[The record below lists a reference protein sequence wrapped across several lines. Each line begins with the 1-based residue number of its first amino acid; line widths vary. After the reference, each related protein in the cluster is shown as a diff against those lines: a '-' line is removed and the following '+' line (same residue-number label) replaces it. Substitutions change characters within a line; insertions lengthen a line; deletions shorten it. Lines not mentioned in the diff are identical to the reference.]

1 MVPYFPFL
9 EAAYMAKMCGS
20 KAEELFDRIA
30 GLPAVFAFDVADG
43 WRCELCVDSVAGDS
57 FNKIISH
64 RQGDNWSEEFPNTS
78 ICNIVTDGYYIRI
91 FKNSEYKFAVSLFE
105 SSNEYW
111 YAANTSLTAIGDKMK
126 TIEKKHSNFSVLSVS
141 QNNSNVLRPPYISI
155 GITEKTTITDS
166 SGEIIS
172 ETTADTHASIG
183 YGYICKGDMDM
194 NAYAEYVLA
203 TRKFSD
209 EFNGISSTT

>member
-9 EAAYMAKMCGS
+9 EAAYMAKMCGG

-43 WRCELCVDSVAGDS
+43 WRCELCVDSGNPVDS
-57 FNKIISH
+57 FPKTILH
-64 RQGDNWSEEFPNTS
+64 RAGLDNWSEEFPNTI
-78 ICNIVTDGYYIRI
+78 ICGIVTDAYYIRI

-105 SSNEYW
+105 NRTEYW
-111 YAANTSLTAIGDKMK
+111 YAANLTAIGDKMK
-126 TIEKKHSNFSVLSVS
+126 TIEKKHSNFSIRSVN
-141 QNNSNVLRPPYISI
+141 QDNSNKLLPQRINI

-172 ETTADTHASIG
+172 ETTADTYMPIG

>member
-1 MVPYFPFL
+1 MSFIAGYLLGL
-9 EAAYMAKMCGS
+9 EEGGG

-57 FNKIISH
+57 FIKTISH
-64 RQGDNWSEEFPNTS
+64 RQGDKWSEEFPNTS
-78 ICNIVTDGYYIRI
+78 IYSIVTDGYYIRT

-105 SSNEYW
+105 SRTEYW
-111 YAANTSLTAIGDKMK
+111 YAANLTAIGDKMK
-126 TIEKKHSNFSVLSVS
+126 TIEKKYSNFSVLSVG
-141 QNNSNVLRPPYISI
+141 QNNSNKLMPQIINI

-166 SGEIIS
+166 SSEIIS
-172 ETTADTHASIG
+172 ETTADTYMPIG
-183 YGYICKGDMDM
+183 IGYICKGDMDM